1 VEIPFKTRLHV
12 NKAVRILERILCLR
26 IPVFLSYK
34 SFHEKMRILLSNYKS
49 WLEIWDG
56 ISENIKKLFELIQNS
71 NQFKK
76 FNRQFNI
83 LKLIISSFTI
93 IGVVFAFY
101 NMFALLSTP
110 LIVTLLPLIYYLRDI
125 LAERYLVKPN
135 RKSVEYLLKSKRS
148 DIAKLI
154 IFLKSL

>member
-1 VEIPFKTRLHV
+1 M